1 LRSAAINPAT
11 GGIRTSDLSAYL
23 YKAVA
28 VHIDKLPDKTGISRE
43 PDFLSSDDIEFFS
56 PAIAPA
62 ASTPRAITIK
72 PNGGPVPPDGTP
84 VNILD
89 HARKPVGT
97 AMIAAGVIS
106 HPLAPGMYKL
116 DWGQG
121 HRLVEITDEVAIDA

>member
-1 LRSAAINPAT
+1 MRGAAINPTT

-28 VHIDKLPDKTGISRE
+28 AHINKLDDKTGISPE
-43 PDFLSSDDIEFFS
+43 PEFLSSDDIEF
-56 PAIAPA
+56 IAPKPVA
-62 ASTPRAITIK
+62 LPPRTITIK
-72 PNGGPVPPDGTP
+72 PDGRPVPPDGTP
-84 VNILD
+84 VNIFD
-89 HARKPVGT
+89 HARKLVGT
-97 AMIAAGVIS
+97 VNAAAGVIS